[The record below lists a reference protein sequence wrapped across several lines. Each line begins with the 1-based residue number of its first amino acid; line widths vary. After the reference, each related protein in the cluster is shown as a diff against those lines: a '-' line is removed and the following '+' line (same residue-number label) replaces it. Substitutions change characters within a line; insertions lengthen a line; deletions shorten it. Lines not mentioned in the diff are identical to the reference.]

1 MSSTVEYKGSTLTT
15 VDNTTRVLETA
26 GTWLE
31 DDITITDVSSTPT
44 GTKTVNIITN
54 GTITE
59 DVTNYANVSI
69 TTAVPT
75 TDTGTVNITSN
86 GVHSVV
92 GYADADVNVPNS
104 YTASD
109 EGKVVSNGAL
119 VSQASDTITANGTYD
134 TTLIN
139 DLTVDVDG
147 GIDISD
153 YLDTDITGLTK
164 VYENSGINLNG
175 ASIVNTGVLLFSSA
189 NINKDFK
196 IIMTDVTADKSLN
209 PSASGSDAIF
219 SAKAAASPY
228 PGFTCR
234 PMASISTNNNNGNI
248 WILDKVR
255 YCGIVISRTNG
266 TISVGVV
273 ALPVKQFAFST
284 AVQNAGSYFA
294 ISKNGNLATVT
305 NVPFVLG
312 GEVNTDN
319 VTGRRFCGGTIGS
332 ILIAMEE

>member
-15 VDNTTRVLETA
+15 VANTTRVLETA

-109 EGKVVSNGAL
+109 DGKVVSNGAL

-164 VYENSGINLNG
+164 VYENSGITLDG
-175 ASIVNTGVLLFSSA
+175 RSIINTGVLLFSSA

-196 IIMTDVTADKSLN
+196 IIITDLYNDKSLN
-209 PSASGSDAIF
+209 PSPSSNDAIF
-219 SAKAAASPY
+219 SAKDATSPY

-234 PMASISTNNNNGNI
+234 PQATVSTSNNNGNI
-248 WILDKVR
+248 WILDKAR
-255 YCGIVISRTNG
+255 YPGIVISRTNG
-266 TISVGVV
+266 TISVEIV
-273 ALPVKQFAFST
+273 ALPVKKFTFSSS
-284 AVQNAGSYFA
+284 VQNSGYYCAVG
-294 ISKNGNLATVT
+294 KNGNLATVT

-312 GEVNTDN
+312 GEVETNN